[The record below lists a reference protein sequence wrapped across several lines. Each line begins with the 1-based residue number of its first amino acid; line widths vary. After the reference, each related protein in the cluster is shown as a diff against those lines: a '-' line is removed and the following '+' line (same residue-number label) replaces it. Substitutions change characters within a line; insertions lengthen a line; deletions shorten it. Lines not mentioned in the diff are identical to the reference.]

1 MDSGDKD
8 EKKVKAGKARMAKM
22 SPVQRAEI
30 ASKAAKARWAKE
42 AVQPPEPAVL
52 SAKWLGELDLGGVP
66 VACYVLENGERVIAT
81 RSAIKAFASADSGN
95 LGNYIGVSGLKSFLD
110 SDLILGGLVE
120 FAIPGT
126 QFRGNGLTTA
136 AFELILRAYVT
147 ALYEK
152 PAELTDRQ
160 REIAIKCAVIT
171 AGLVRTG
178 LDALVDEATGYQYE
192 RAEDALQVKLRAF
205 IVEELRAWEKTF
217 PDELWE
223 EFGRLTSWSGPL
235 HSRPKWW
242 GRLVT
247 ELIYDTLDADVAKY
261 LRENK
266 PPPGIRWHSQL
277 TVDVGVRQLVSR
289 CFEVIGMAKTCT
301 DMRELRDK
309 VALHYGKKPI
319 QLTFYLAPPKRT

>member
-1 MDSGDKD
+1 MDDG
-8 EKKVKAGKARMAKM
+8 GKARGGRARAAKLT
-22 SPVQRAEI
+22 PVQRSEI
-30 ASKAAKARWAKE
+30 ARKAAQTRWSKE
-42 AVQPPEPAVL
+42 PEEAMEP
-52 SAKWLGELDLGGVP
+52 SGPTIPIAKWPGELDLGGEP
-66 VACYVLENGERVIAT
+66 VACYVLDNGERVIAT
-81 RSAIKAFASADSGN
+81 RSAIKAFAGADSGN
-95 LGNYIGVSGLKSFLD
+95 LGNYIGVSALKSHLN
-110 SDLILGGLVE
+110 SDLILGGLIE
-120 FAIPGT
+120 FSIPGT

-136 AFELILRAYVT
+136 NFELILRSYVT
-147 ALYEK
+147 ALYQN
-152 PAELTDRQ
+152 PGDLTDRQ

-223 EFGRLTSWSGPL
+223 EFGRLTNWSGPL

-247 ELIYDTLDADVAKY
+247 ELIYDTLDTDVAKY

-266 PPPGIRWHSQL
+266 PPPGVHWHRQL
-277 TVDVGVRQLVSR
+277 TEDLGVRQLVSR

-309 VALHYGKKPI
+309 VAFHYGKKPI
-319 QLTFYLAPPKRT
+319 QLTFYLAPPND